1 MLVSSLITVLGLAFV
16 VGILYHY
23 FQGQLMG
30 ELKKERSRVYFQ
42 RCGKCRDGL
51 SEEAE

>member
-23 FQGQLMG
+23 FQGQPCI
-30 ELKKERSRVYFQ
+30 FP
-42 RCGKCRDGL
+42 
-51 SEEAE
+51 EAWKVPGQII

>member
-23 FQGQLMG
+23 FQGTA
-30 ELKKERSRVYFQ
+30 
-42 RCGKCRDGL
+42 DG
-51 SEEAE
+51 